1 MWGMDYFN
9 VAVGLFSIASFF
21 ISIFIANKVIK
32 ITNIDKSTN
41 ATSSEWSIIQWS
53 RVTKWDIVGWN
64 KITK

>member
-1 MWGMDYFN
+1 MDYFN

-41 ATSSEWSIIQWS
+41 ATSSE
-53 RVTKWDIVGWN
+53 
-64 KITK
+64 